1 MPIEAVFSSKP
12 NRSNKVI
19 CPDLL
24 DCLAKA
30 PLSGLLCSPHQEP
43 ASLCWLQP
51 RGKGRVGWVGRG
63 NALLLPLHLHSL
75 PRRCRYKEHGCFLL
89 QTLHFTPFK
98 KCQTDKT

>member
-63 NALLLPLHLHSL
+63 NALLLPLHLHSPASGLQVQGTSLL
-75 PRRCRYKEHGCFLL
+75 PSSNPSFYAF
-89 QTLHFTPFK
+89 
-98 KCQTDKT
+98 